1 MKRANRLLILLCVCV
16 VVFGAFFAV
25 SRIEKHMEAIRA
37 SGETVLS
44 LDSDTVDSLS
54 WETED
59 GAFSFRRE
67 GNWVYEGDEAF
78 PVSTDAMNA
87 RIEPFRNLI
96 AAFVIDQPEKLSDY
110 GLEEPQCTVT
120 LTAGDETY
128 TIRVGATSTIDQ
140 QRYFSLGDG
149 KVYLAQED
157 FRELFDATLPD
168 LIQNDAVPE
177 MDTVTG
183 IRISGDY
190 DLTADGNTEGESFRE
205 EDVLFA
211 ENGTVPL
218 DPDLVESFLDDI
230 RYLALD
236 SYVTYSADEQAL
248 KDTGLDSP
256 AATAEILYTTDETEG
271 SFTIHVGKV
280 QQEESE
286 EGEDAYTY
294 YARVGDSPILY
305 EIASTYGSRL
315 ASANLDTLRHQEA
328 FPADVADI
336 AALEIT
342 LDGEQ
347 YALTSIAEDGTQELS
362 DDGNPV
368 FRFLDEE
375 VDTASLKSALS
386 GLTAT
391 SFTTGQPEGK
401 EELSITATLALE
413 GSPTVT
419 MTLYRCDGESCLA
432 VVDGSPL
439 CLVSRQNA
447 MKLTEAIYAIVL

>member
-1 MKRANRLLILLCVCV
+1 MKRANRLLILLGVCV

-25 SRIEKHMEAIRA
+25 SRMEKHMEAIRT
-37 SGETVLS
+37 SGQTVLS
-44 LDSDTVDSLS
+44 IDGDTVDSLS
-54 WETED
+54 WESEN

-67 GNWVYEGDEAF
+67 ENWVYESDEAF

-110 GLEEPQCTVT
+110 GLEEPQCTIT

-128 TIRVGATSTIDQ
+128 TIRMGTTSAIDQ
-140 QRYFSLGDG
+140 HRYFSLGDG

-168 LIQNDAVPE
+168 LIQNDVVPE

-183 IRISGDY
+183 IRISGDH
-190 DLTADGNTEGESFRE
+190 DLTADSSTEGKSLRE

-218 DPDLVESFLDDI
+218 DPDLVESFVDDI

-236 SYVTYSADEQAL
+236 SYVSYSADLQAL

-280 QQEESE
+280 RQEEPE
-286 EGEDAYTY
+286 EGEDAYAY

-305 EIASTYGSRL
+305 EIASTYGTRL
-315 ASANLDTLRHQEA
+315 TSANLDTLRHQEA
-328 FPADVADI
+328 FPADTADI

-342 LDGEQ
+342 LDGEH
-347 YALTSIAEDGTQELS
+347 YTLTSIGEDGTQELD

-368 FRFLDEE
+368 FRFLGNETDI
-375 VDTASLKSALS
+375 ASVKSALS

-391 SFTTGQPEGK
+391 SFTTDQSDGK
-401 EELSITATLALE
+401 EELSITVTLTSGPRVCL
-413 GSPTVT
+413 
-419 MTLYRCDGESCLA
+419 TLYRYDGDSCLA
-432 VVDGSPL
+432 VVDGTPL
-439 CLVSRQNA
+439 ALVSRQNA